1 MTSFWTL
8 FKEFF
13 KQKSK
18 PAYLIFAIQAAAA
31 LVTIIM
37 TMFSAGSMHNPQMF
51 GEKTNVALA
60 CFLSFIV
67 VFLGYSFIADF
78 AYLIITSR
86 SNEKI
91 NRSQTWRLVPMS
103 DGKMYI
109 CNTLSSFVSLIYLVI
124 MQAIVGLIGG
134 LVMYASSN
142 KLRKEVAWVIHHEAT
157 VDHWQDVNF
166 GDFFLL
172 LLFMI
177 LLGLLWYVIISF
189 LHFTTRAVI
198 DFLPFTSNK
207 FVIFLIRAV
216 VLIAVI
222 YVLSKGINFIDEIG
236 NNPFFLTNDTFA
248 SDIGVGVIELLI
260 INIVLGALNYL
271 LIDKFVEAKQN
282 N

>member
-18 PAYLIFAIQAAAA
+18 PAYLIFVIQAAAA
-31 LVTIIM
+31 LVTVIM
-37 TMFSAGSMHNPQMF
+37 TMFSSEMQNPQMF
-51 GEKTNVALA
+51 GAKINVAVAWFLA
-60 CFLSFIV
+60 FV
-67 VFLGYSFIADF
+67 VTFLGYSFFADF

-103 DGKMYI
+103 NGKMYI
-109 CNTLSSFVSLIYLVI
+109 CNTLSSFVSLVYLAV
-124 MQAIVGLIGG
+124 MQAIVGLVGG
-134 LVMYASSN
+134 LVMYASSSD
-142 KLRKEVAWVIHHEAT
+142 LREELAKAIHHEAT

-166 GDFFLL
+166 GDLFLL
-172 LLFMI
+172 LLFMV
-177 LLGLLWYVIISF
+177 LLGLLWYVVISF

-198 DFLPFTSNK
+198 DFLPFISNK
-207 FVIFLIRAV
+207 FVIFVIRVVVLVAV
-216 VLIAVI
+216 V
-222 YVLSKGINFIDEIG
+222 YVLSKGMGFISEIG
-236 NNPFFLTNDTFA
+236 NNPLFLTDDSFA
-248 SDIGVGVIELLI
+248 SDIGVGVITLLI
-260 INIVLGALNYL
+260 MNVVLGALNYI